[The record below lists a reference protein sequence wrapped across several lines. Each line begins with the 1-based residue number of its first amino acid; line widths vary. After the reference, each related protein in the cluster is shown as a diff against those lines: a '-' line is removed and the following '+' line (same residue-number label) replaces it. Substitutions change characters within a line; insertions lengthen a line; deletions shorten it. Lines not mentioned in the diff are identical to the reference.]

1 MYYKRH
7 SELVSEYY
15 TLNQLLSRGLF
26 RKISE
31 LLGIVQTTVTNN
43 DKVHKGLGV
52 PTIAQQKQIRIGTM
66 RLQDRS
72 LALLSGLRIQCCHEL
87 WCRSQMWLGSDV
99 AVAMAMA

>member
-15 TLNQLLSRGLF
+15 TLNQLSSRGLF

-43 DKVHKGLGV
+43 DKVHKGLGGPV
-52 PTIAQQKQIRIGTM
+52 VAQQKQIRIGTM
-66 RLQDRS
+66 RLQVRS
-72 LALLSGLRIQCCHEL
+72 LALLSGLRIRRCCEL
-87 WCRSQMWLGSDV
+87 WCRLQTRLGSQV
-99 AVAMAMA
+99 AVVLV

>member
-15 TLNQLLSRGLF
+15 TLNQLSSRGLF

-43 DKVHKGLGV
+43 DKVHKGLGGPIV
-52 PTIAQQKQIRIGTM
+52 AQQKQIRIGTM
-66 RLQDRS
+66 RLQVRS

-87 WCRSQMWLGSDV
+87 WCRLQIWLGSDV

>member
-15 TLNQLLSRGLF
+15 TLNQLSSRGLF

-43 DKVHKGLGV
+43 DKVHKGLGGPV
-52 PTIAQQKQIRIGTM
+52 VAQQKQIRLGAM
-66 RLQDRS
+66 RLQVRS
-72 LALLSGLRIQCCHEL
+72 LALLSGVRIWCCHEL
-87 WCRSQMWLGSDV
+87 WCRSQTRLESHI
-99 AVAMAMA
+99 AVALA